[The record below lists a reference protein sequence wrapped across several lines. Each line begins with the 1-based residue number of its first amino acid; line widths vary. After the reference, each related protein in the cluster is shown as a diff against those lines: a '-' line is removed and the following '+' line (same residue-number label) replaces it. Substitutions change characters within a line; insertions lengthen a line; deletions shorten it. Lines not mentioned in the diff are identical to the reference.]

1 MDVYELDIDK
11 FQTVLLVLSNL
22 SNVVDN
28 DVFKTTVSDKL
39 VKKVNNINSNKP
51 NLEKEMENVN
61 KKMPDSSKFI
71 AIEGFK
77 TIKQTFIALL
87 SFGG

>member
-1 MDVYELDIDK
+1 MNVYELDIDK
-11 FQTVLLVLSNL
+11 FQTVLPVLSKL

-28 DVFKTTVSDKL
+28 DVFKTTVCVKL
-39 VKKVNNINSNKP
+39 VKKVNTVNSNKL

-61 KKMPDSSKFI
+61 KKIPDSSKFI
-71 AIEGFK
+71 AIEDFK
-77 TIKQTFIALL
+77 TIKQTFMTFL

>member
-1 MDVYELDIDK
+1 M
-11 FQTVLLVLSNL
+11 
-22 SNVVDN
+22 
-28 DVFKTTVSDKL
+28 

-61 KKMPDSSKFI
+61 KKIPDSSKFI

>member
-61 KKMPDSSKFI
+61 KKIPDSSKFI
-71 AIEGFK
+71 AIEDFK
-77 TIKQTFIALL
+77 TIKQTFMAFL

>member
-51 NLEKEMENVN
+51 NLEKENVN
-61 KKMPDSSKFI
+61 KKIPDSSIFI